1 MDSEEKER
9 SEALA
14 VLSRTFDLSTPASQ
28 RPSLED
34 VRRFLMDR
42 IGRLLNERPALLMSL
57 LYRIDV
63 DEADVRRV
71 MTESPPGR
79 PPADLADLVIER
91 QLAKVRMR
99 RRYRDDTAF
108 R

>member
-1 MDSEEKER
+1 MDLEGKEQAA
-9 SEALA
+9 ALA
-14 VLSRTFDLSTPASQ
+14 VLTRAFDLDAPASQ

-34 VRRFLMDR
+34 VRRFLIER
-42 IGRLLNERPALLMSL
+42 IGRLLREQPALLMSL

-71 MTESPPGR
+71 MAESPPGR
-79 PPADLADLVIER
+79 LPADLADLVIER

-99 RRYRDDTAF
+99 RRYREEGM